1 MQSIH
6 RACFGYAIASVAVAG
21 LLLASSNASC
31 LADDAHAHD
40 AQAGTDMWR
49 RTAHGWERIDQM
61 RDELAHYR
69 TPDDFF
75 ITEELTRPPAPRW
88 DFHPAWL
95 VVLQIIVIAAAL
107 GRFSA
112 SSKPARGNSSGGSS
126 SLRDLPPPARA
137 A

>member
-1 MQSIH
+1 M
-6 RACFGYAIASVAVAG
+6 ALVAAAG
-21 LLLASSNASC
+21 LVLASSSSC
-31 LADDAHAHD
+31 LANDAQADD

-61 RDELAHYR
+61 RDQLAHYR

-95 VVLQIIVIAAAL
+95 VVLQTMAISAAL
-107 GRFSA
+107 GRLRA
-112 SSKPARGNSSGGSS
+112 SSKRASVNSSGGSS
-126 SLRDLPPPARA
+126 SLRDLQPPARA

>member
-1 MQSIH
+1 M
-6 RACFGYAIASVAVAG
+6 RASRRLWSFGSSVALVAAAG
-21 LLLASSNASC
+21 LVLALSNCS
-31 LADDAHAHD
+31 LADDAQARD

-49 RTAHGWERIDQM
+49 RTAHGWERIDRM

-75 ITEELTRPPAPRW
+75 VTDELTRPPAPRW

-95 VVLQIIVIAAAL
+95 VVLQVIAIAAAF
-107 GRFSA
+107 GRFGTSA
-112 SSKPARGNSSGGSS
+112 QRASGNSRGGSN